1 MAMAYT
7 PADLSPIEIALLGV
21 LSTGLPPSRAAGS
34 DTFRTDHVTA
44 VVAALH
50 AGEAHT
56 ARLLPDGVSVHP
68 GFRSELKAAILALQE
83 KGIVTYQEAGMPAA
97 AGGYEAGLAIDLVN
111 PDEHPVL
118 LDRYLGQEC
127 MEVLFNVPAVYP
139 YLMERYAASGE
150 VWRRLRDGGYAS
162 D

>member
-1 MAMAYT
+1 MAYVT
-7 PADLSPIEIALLGV
+7 ADLTPIEVAILGV

-44 VVAALH
+44 VISALQ
-50 AGEAHT
+50 AGEDRG
-56 ARLLPDGVSVHP
+56 ARLLPDGLAVQP
-68 GFRSELKAAILALQE
+68 AFRAELKAAILSLQE

-118 LDRYLGQEC
+118 LDRYLGQMC
-127 MEVLFNVPAVYP
+127 MEVLFKMPAVYP

-150 VWRRLRDGGYAS
+150 VWRRLRDGGYQA

>member
-1 MAMAYT
+1 MPYE
-7 PADLSPIEIALLGV
+7 PRDLSPIEIALLGV

-44 VVAALH
+44 VTAALQ
-50 AGEAHT
+50 ASQEHT
-56 ARLLPDGVSVHP
+56 AYLAADGLAITP
-68 GFRSELKAAILALQE
+68 EFRAELKQAILDLQE

-97 AGGYEAGLAIDLVN
+97 AGGYEEGLAIDMVN
-111 PDEHPVL
+111 PDEHPIL
-118 LDRYLGQEC
+118 LDRFLGQAC
-127 MEVLFNVPAVYP
+127 MEHLFNIPAVYP
-139 YLMERYAASGE
+139 YLMGRYAAAGE

>member
-1 MAMAYT
+1 MPYE
-7 PADLSPIEIALLGV
+7 PRDLSPIEIALLGV

-44 VVAALH
+44 VTVALQ
-50 AGEAHT
+50 AGEEQTTH
-56 ARLLPDGVSVHP
+56 LGPDGLAITP
-68 GFRSELKAAILALQE
+68 EFRAELKQAILDLQE

-97 AGGYEAGLAIDLVN
+97 VGGYEEGLAIDMVN
-111 PDEHPVL
+111 PDEHPIL
-118 LDRYLGQEC
+118 LDRYLGQAC
-127 MEVLFNVPAVYP
+127 MELLFNIPAVYP
-139 YLMERYAASGE
+139 YLMGRYAASGE